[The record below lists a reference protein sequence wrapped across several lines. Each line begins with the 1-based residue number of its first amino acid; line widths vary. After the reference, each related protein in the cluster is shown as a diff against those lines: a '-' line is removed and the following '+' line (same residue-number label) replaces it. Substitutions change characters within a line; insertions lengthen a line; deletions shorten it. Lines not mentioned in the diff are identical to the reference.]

1 MDLFCKKSN
10 TEKKYVQ
17 AWLPIIAAS
26 RLTKGIE
33 KEKDLLMKWI
43 DVVDYE

>member
-1 MDLFCKKSN
+1 MYRHGCRLL
-10 TEKKYVQ
+10 Q
-17 AWLPIIAAS
+17 AS